1 MTGADLRR
9 RRIELG
15 LEQIHVA
22 KLAGV
27 DNGDLCRTE
36 YDRPRGLNAAG
47 VARVVAV
54 LRGEQARGER
64 AAYEQRIGEVA
75 IGVLASEG
83 ADCERHEYLL
93 RVGEAACRVLAS
105 EAK

>member
-1 MTGADLRR
+1 MLSKRELARR
-9 RRIELG
+9 VG
-15 LEQIHVA
+15 VSHVA
-22 KLAGV
+22 IITGRISPETNAKVLAV
-27 DNGDLCRTE
+27 ID
-36 YDRPRGLNAAG
+36 A
-47 VARVVAV
+47 
-54 LRGEQARGER
+54 EQARGER
-64 AAYEQRIGEVA
+64 DAFVKRIGEVA